1 MIHGNDND
9 FSLGLLEPC
18 FVGLFCVLPRDMGKR
33 GAQVIVDIRD
43 VVYTE
48 FGAEGQA

>member
-1 MIHGNDND
+1 MN

-18 FVGLFCVLPRDMGKR
+18 FVSLYCVLPRDMDKR

-43 VVYTE
+43 VVYIE